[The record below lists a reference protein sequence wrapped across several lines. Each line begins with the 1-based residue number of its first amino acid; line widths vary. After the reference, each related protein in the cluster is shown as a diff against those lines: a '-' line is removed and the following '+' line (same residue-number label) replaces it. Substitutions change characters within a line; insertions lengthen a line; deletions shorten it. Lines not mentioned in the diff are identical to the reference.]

1 MSVDTQLLFN
11 RETVTNFSK
20 KQGEPEWMLQLRLAA
35 LESVASLPLPK
46 LEKTNIGNWN
56 FTDVRPF
63 VEESALETLDQL
75 PAEIRSLLSDSEEE
89 SNLIVQKNTSTVYKQ
104 LDDELHKKG
113 VIFTDLATAV
123 VKHPERVQK
132 YFMTEAIK
140 PDEHRLAALHAA
152 LWSGGM
158 FLYLPRGVKVD
169 IPFQNLIWAKGS
181 DVGLHPHVLVVAE
194 ANSQANVVINIVG
207 SEAEDKVVSNAL
219 VEVFVG
225 QGARI
230 RVATLHNLGAQA
242 VESVYRRAVVDQD
255 GQMEWI
261 IGNLNYGN
269 TVSNNTTQLRGQ
281 GGRADVKAI
290 TIGSGEQRSNIT
302 STVNH
307 QGTHTDSAILE
318 RAVMRDQATS
328 IINGITRIEKG
339 ATKANGHQAENVL
352 MLSKDARGDAN
363 PILLIDENDV
373 KAGHAASVGRIDP
386 IQLFYL
392 MSRGITQTEA
402 EKLIIYGFLDPV
414 LSAVPMESLRERL
427 FRVVE
432 RKLSS

>member
-75 PAEIRSLLSDSEEE
+75 PVEIRSLLSDSEEE

-158 FLYLPRGVKVD
+158 FLYLPRV
-169 IPFQNLIWAKGS
+169 
-181 DVGLHPHVLVVAE
+181 
-194 ANSQANVVINIVG
+194 
-207 SEAEDKVVSNAL
+207 
-219 VEVFVG
+219 
-225 QGARI
+225 
-230 RVATLHNLGAQA
+230 
-242 VESVYRRAVVDQD
+242 
-255 GQMEWI
+255 
-261 IGNLNYGN
+261 
-269 TVSNNTTQLRGQ
+269 
-281 GGRADVKAI
+281 
-290 TIGSGEQRSNIT
+290 
-302 STVNH
+302 
-307 QGTHTDSAILE
+307 
-318 RAVMRDQATS
+318 
-328 IINGITRIEKG
+328 
-339 ATKANGHQAENVL
+339 
-352 MLSKDARGDAN
+352 
-363 PILLIDENDV
+363 
-373 KAGHAASVGRIDP
+373 
-386 IQLFYL
+386 
-392 MSRGITQTEA
+392 
-402 EKLIIYGFLDPV
+402 
-414 LSAVPMESLRERL
+414 
-427 FRVVE
+427 
-432 RKLSS
+432 